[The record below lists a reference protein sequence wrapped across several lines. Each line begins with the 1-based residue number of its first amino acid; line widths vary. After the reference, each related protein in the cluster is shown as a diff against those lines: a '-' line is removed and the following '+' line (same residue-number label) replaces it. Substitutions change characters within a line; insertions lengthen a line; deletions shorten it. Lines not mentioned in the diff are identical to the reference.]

1 MLYWKQSYKD
11 VICMDAI
18 VMIHGFMENSAQFDR
33 LAQVLAGPGRAC
45 IRVVLPGHETDIR
58 EFRRNGR
65 RQWQAHVRQTVGA
78 LCQTY
83 DRVLLIGHSMGGL
96 LALDAADVC
105 PVLGVVAV
113 GFPLF
118 ARITWRAI
126 RYRAAMLGRARPDD
140 SPEITAVRACCG
152 VDGIRLWNVLSLIPN
167 TIALLQEMAAG
178 RKKLSGRKTPLTVV
192 NSDNDEIVSRR
203 SATFVEKHLPTA
215 KVLRLKCASHFHYP
229 EEELQEIVRCA
240 EAYLRVEAVQ

>member
-1 MLYWKQSYKD
+1 
-11 VICMDAI
+11 MDAI
-18 VMIHGFMENSAQFDR
+18 VMIHGFMENSSQFDR
-33 LAQVLAGPGRAC
+33 LAQALAGPGRAC
-45 IRVVLPGHETDIR
+45 IRVVLPGHEADIR

-65 RQWQAHVRQTVGA
+65 RQWRTHVRQTVGQI
-78 LCQTY
+78 CRRY

-96 LALDAADVC
+96 LALDAAEVC

-126 RYRAAMLGRARPDD
+126 RYRAAMLGRPKGGDG
-140 SPEITAVRACCG
+140 PEIAAVRAYCG
-152 VDGIRLWNVLSLIPN
+152 VGGITVWNVLSLIPN
-167 TIALLQEMAAG
+167 TVGLLQEMAAG
-178 RKKLSGRKTPLTVV
+178 RKKLSGAKTPLTVV

-203 SATFVEKHLPTA
+203 SAAFVEKHLPTA
-215 KVLRLKCASHFHYP
+215 KVLRLNRASHFHYP

-240 EAYLRVEAVQ
+240 EAFLCGEAVQ